1 MRLGGA
7 KIKQGRGGEY
17 DMPRMVTKAYKHYTY
32 LAALFVVNVSLMVLE
47 GVLCTLDRFY

>member
-1 MRLGGA
+1 MPRSNRGGEG
-7 KIKQGRGGEY
+7 KIKEY

-47 GVLCTLDRFY
+47 GVLCTIDRFY